1 MTEKSK
7 LGWYGKLPG
16 TGDFLQRRLPEP
28 IVASWS
34 NWFQLGLSHWYQHGE
49 AVGELFSRAPV
60 WNFALPATLG
70 VQRVQIGCLLPSRD
84 RVGRSW
90 PLLALQ
96 SVPVSHWHPAQLAV
110 SGDWFRALGEA
121 LHRAVSHTC
130 TPTQLEQALLNL
142 PPLSLPDT
150 SRSDIMDV
158 IGYQDLPCTLAWHE
172 VANRFDPMRYTSYW
186 WTNQSDGYPLASHKH
201 SGNLTARLFTQLFDP
216 AAVAQP
222 GRHGLYPPMFE

>member
-1 MTEKSK
+1 MPDKNM

-16 TGDFLQRRLPEP
+16 TGDFLQRRLPEA

-34 NWFQLGLSHWYQHGE
+34 NWFQQGLSLWYHQSEGD
-49 AVGELFSRAPV
+49 GELFSRAPV
-60 WNFALPATLG
+60 WNFAVPATLG

-84 RVGRSW
+84 RVGRTW

-96 SVPVSHWHPAQLAV
+96 SVPVSLWHPAQLAV
-110 SGDWFRALGEA
+110 SGDWFQTLGET
-121 LHRAVSHTC
+121 LHQAVSQQS
-130 TPTQLEQALLNL
+130 TPERLEQRLLTL

-150 SRSDIMDV
+150 GRSDIMDV

-172 VANRFDPMRYTSYW
+172 VATRFDPMRYTSYW

-201 SGNLTARLFTQLFDP
+201 SGNLTAQLFSQLFDP

>member
-1 MTEKSK
+1 MPENNK

-16 TGDFLQRRLPEP
+16 TGDFLQWRIPEA
-28 IVASWS
+28 IVTNWS
-34 NWFQLGLSHWYQHGE
+34 NWFLLGLTHWHHHSEGVSEQFSH
-49 AVGELFSRAPV
+49 APV

-96 SVPVSHWHPAQLAV
+96 SVPVAQWHPAQLAV
-110 SGDWFRALGEA
+110 SGDWFQQLGET
-121 LHRAVSHTC
+121 LHHAVSA
-130 TPTQLEQALLNL
+130 PFSAEQLEQELLAL

-150 SRSDIMDV
+150 GRSDIMDV
-158 IGYQDLPCTLAWHE
+158 IGYQDLPCTLAWRE
-172 VANRFDPMRYTSYW
+172 VAVKFDPMQYTSYW

-201 SGNLTARLFTQLFDP
+201 SGNLTAQLFSQLFDP

>member
-1 MTEKSK
+1 MPQKTV

-16 TGDFLQRRLPEP
+16 TGDFLQRRLPEN

-34 NWFQLGLSHWYQHGE
+34 NWFQLGLTHWHHQRDG
-49 AVGELFSRAPV
+49 ALFSRAPV
-60 WNFALPATLG
+60 WNFVLPATLG

-84 RVGRSW
+84 RVGRAW
-90 PLLALQ
+90 PLLALH
-96 SVPVSHWHPAQLAV
+96 SVAVRQWHPAQLAV
-110 SGDWFRALGEA
+110 SGEWFQQLGET
-121 LHRAVSHTC
+121 LHQAVSRIF
-130 TPTQLEQALLNL
+130 TPEQLAASLLAL
-142 PPLSLPDT
+142 PPLSVPDT
-150 SRSDIMDV
+150 GRSDIMDV

-172 VANRFDPMRYTSYW
+172 VATRFNPSQYTSYW

-201 SGNLTARLFTQLFDP
+201 SGNLTAQLFSQLFDP

>member
-1 MTEKSK
+1 MPENNK

-16 TGDFLQRRLPEP
+16 SGDFLQSRIPEA
-28 IVASWS
+28 IVSNWS
-34 NWFQLGLSHWYQHGE
+34 NWFQLGLTHWHHHSESVSEQFCH
-49 AVGELFSRAPV
+49 APV

-84 RVGRSW
+84 RVGRAW

-96 SVPVSHWHPAQLAV
+96 SVPISQWHPAQLSV
-110 SGDWFRALGEA
+110 SGDWFQLLGET
-121 LHRAVSHTC
+121 LHRAVSV
-130 TPTQLEQALLNL
+130 PFFAEQLEHELLGL

-150 SRSDIMDV
+150 GRSDIMDV
-158 IGYQDLPCTLAWHE
+158 IGYQDLPCTLAWRE
-172 VANRFDPMRYTSYW
+172 VAVRFDPMQYTSYW

-201 SGNLTARLFTQLFDP
+201 SGNLTAQLFSQLFDP

>member
-1 MTEKSK
+1 MPDKNM

-16 TGDFLQRRLPEP
+16 TGDFLQRRLPEE
-28 IVASWS
+28 IISSWS
-34 NWFQLGLSHWYQHGE
+34 NWFQLGLSYWYHQSEG
-49 AVGELFSRAPV
+49 ASELFSRAPV
-60 WNFALPATLG
+60 WNFAVPATLG

-84 RVGRSW
+84 RVGRTW

-96 SVPVSHWHPAQLAV
+96 SVPVKLWHPAQLAV
-110 SGDWFRALGEA
+110 SGEWFQTLGEN
-121 LHRAVSHTC
+121 LHQAVVQTW
-130 TPTQLEQALLNL
+130 TPERLEQTLLAL

-150 SRSDIMDV
+150 GRSDIMDV

-172 VANRFDPMRYTSYW
+172 VAARFDPMRYTSYW

-201 SGNLTARLFTQLFDP
+201 SGNLTAQLFSQLFDP